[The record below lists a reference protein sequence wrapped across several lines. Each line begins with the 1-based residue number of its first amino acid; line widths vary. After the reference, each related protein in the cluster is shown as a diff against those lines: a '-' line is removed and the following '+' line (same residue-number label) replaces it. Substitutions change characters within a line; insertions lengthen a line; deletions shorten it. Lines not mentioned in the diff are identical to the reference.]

1 MKVLEFIKNYWT
13 QIVFLFGLI
22 ASVVIIVRNNNEAI
36 KCSLR
41 NDMLEIWDKCKDR
54 KQITKYELESF
65 TTSRD
70 LYYKKKGDGFIH
82 IIDTKIQTF
91 EIID

>member
-1 MKVLEFIKNYWT
+1 MIVLNFIKDYWT
-13 QIVFLFGLI
+13 QIVFFIGLVI
-22 ASVVIIVRNNNEAI
+22 SVILIIRNNNEAI

-41 NDMLEIWDKCKDR
+41 NDMLAIWDKCKDS

-82 IIDTKIQTF
+82 IIDGKIQTF

>member
-1 MKVLEFIKNYWT
+1 MKVLEFIRNYWT
-13 QIVFLFGLI
+13 QIVFLVGLI

>member
-1 MKVLEFIKNYWT
+1 MKVLEFIRNYWT

-41 NDMLEIWDKCKDR
+41 NDMLEIWNKCKDK

-82 IIDTKIQTF
+82 IIDSKIQTF

>member
-13 QIVFLFGLI
+13 QIIFLFGLI

-82 IIDTKIQTF
+82 IIDAKIQTF

>member
-1 MKVLEFIKNYWT
+1 MKVLEFIRNYWT

>member
-1 MKVLEFIKNYWT
+1 MKVLEFIRNYWT
-13 QIVFLFGLI
+13 QIFFLIGLI
-22 ASVVIIVRNNNEAI
+22 TSVVIIVRNNNEAI

-41 NDMLEIWDKCKDR
+41 NDMLEIWDKCKDK

>member
-1 MKVLEFIKNYWT
+1 MKVLEIIRNYWT

-41 NDMLEIWDKCKDR
+41 NDMLEIWDKCKDK

>member
-1 MKVLEFIKNYWT
+1 MKVLEFIRNYWT

-41 NDMLEIWDKCKDR
+41 NDMLEIWDKCKDK